1 MKERERE
8 RERERDGQRQTDR
21 DMKSD
26 IDREVLDNG
35 LFLHT
40 HTHKYIHTHSH
51 THTNAPTPTH
61 TPTHIHAHTFGR
73 KKGGKGP
80 VLQTGFIL
88 NKHRGPQWKTT
99 VLFCYIHR
107 STSMTKHLFLFMSLS
122 RIHIYNTCIHIYV
135 TLSLSIIIAV
145 FTCHSFALMSSVI
158 SLFLCILLSA
168 SFRKK
173 WFAIWFSV
181 LTTFSLS

>member
-1 MKERERE
+1 MAYSY
-8 RERERDGQRQTDR
+8 T
-21 DMKSD
+21 
-26 IDREVLDNG
+26 
-35 LFLHT
+35 HT
-40 HTHKYIHTHSH
+40 HTHTQIHTHTLAHTHKRSHSHTHSH
-51 THTNAPTPTH
+51 THTR
-61 TPTHIHAHTFGR
+61 THIWQKKRGQGTGITNRIYSQQAQGTAMENNSIVLLHTSF
-73 KKGGKGP
+73 
-80 VLQTGFIL
+80 
-88 NKHRGPQWKTT
+88 
-99 VLFCYIHR
+99 
-107 STSMTKHLFLFMSLS
+107 TSMTKHLFLFMSLS

-181 LTTFSLS
+181 LTTFLLS